1 LLLLDFTEEDD
12 VPPDE
17 DLPLLLDVIPAEVP
31 GSPFLLLLDT
41 LVSRSLDCGV
51 TLDELLDFAFEL
63 LEPSQSSQADED
75 SFPSGRVAKSL
86 SSSPQATNNVATTPI
101 IKNFFKAINY
111 TPTNHNIKFAE
122 ALRGQTQSQR
132 LKFFF

>member
-51 TLDELLDFAFEL
+51 TLKELLDFTFEL
-63 LEPSQSSQADED
+63 LKSSQFLQTEDEET
-75 SFPSGRVAKSL
+75 SSESVTEILTL
-86 SSSPQATNNVATTPI
+86 SSSQATNNAATTLI
-101 IKNFFKAINY
+101 IKNFFKA
-111 TPTNHNIKFAE
+111 TNHPP
-122 ALRGQTQSQR
+122 SS
-132 LKFFF
+132 FFPNFYVLDPARNMSKSR